1 MKIKIHN
8 VGKLADATV
17 EIDGITVIAGEND
30 TGKSSVSKALYSVFS
45 SFYHFNKS
53 IYSQRK
59 LEIADLL
66 NSLLGK
72 KIPLDTICSNLDFIL
87 VYNKLN
93 NVQGHKLQ
101 QSPSREAIFSVM
113 SKKSKQSIIRFSMDF
128 LQSRVVSNVFTLN
141 EIEFSSLLKGSM
153 ISLK

>member
-66 NSLLGK
+66 NSLLGLYTK
-72 KIPLDTICSNLDFIL
+72 VVK
-87 VYNKLN
+87 
-93 NVQGHKLQ
+93 G
-101 QSPSREAIFSVM
+101 FSVEVFKILIFRIC
-113 SKKSKQSIIRFSMDF
+113 KKEG
-128 LQSRVVSNVFTLN
+128 SR
-141 EIEFSSLLKGSM
+141 
-153 ISLK
+153 